1 VLGKFTSEESVTVK
15 SALDRTCSAI
25 ERWLD
30 AGIDIAMNEF
40 NANSTLKN
48 QENKRKQ
55 TPESE

>member
-1 VLGKFTSEESVTVK
+1 
-15 SALDRTCSAI
+15 LDRTCSAI